1 MSDWKRT
8 TREVTFEQL
17 PADIKAEIQ
26 KHIELYNLGD
36 ILSDAKMWI
45 QTDSEKPKMGLFGS
59 AESVRQCAVVTPRW
73 LVWVV
78 SGTKTPEPAS
88 LSALLTD
95 IVIQDYADTQFAK
108 MVPDSGIQVNGKFT
122 DVSESASAFIGLEEN
137 ASGKKFKET
146 VIAAVQE
153 AKK

>member
-1 MSDWKRT
+1 MSDWKRS

-17 PADIKAEIQ
+17 PSDMKAEVQ

-36 ILSDAKMWI
+36 ILSDALMCI
-45 QTDSEKPKMGLFGS
+45 QTDSEKPKKGLFGS
-59 AESVRQCAVVTPRW
+59 AESVRQCAVVTSRW

-78 SGTKTPEPAS
+78 SGTKTPKPAA

-95 IVIQDYADTQFAK
+95 VVVLDYSNTQFAK

-122 DVSESASAFIGLEEN
+122 DVSENASAFIGLEEN
-137 ASGKKFKET
+137 VVGRKFKEV
-146 VIAAVQE
+146 VIAAVQD